1 MKTKV
6 DLEILDE
13 QIQYLD
19 GLTSIITNEYTRRL
33 VDGIVNLLS
42 AVSFAVEEEAEIK
55 FVSVN

>member
-1 MKTKV
+1 MDIKV
-6 DLEILDE
+6 DCKILDE
-13 QIQYLD
+13 QIEYLD
-19 GLTSIITNEYTRRL
+19 GLTSIITNKHKREL